1 MPTQAFTQLNQAES
15 HYTHD
20 GNSRKQSLRAV
31 QLEAFRSQPC
41 LDRLM
46 IFLNYPACGVVQRA
60 CAKSTTLVSHNRIH
74 SSLSVMSGEATSQ
87 TRTAVHGMGGWPLRP
102 YPGRQ
107 GALNVTAVA
116 LTHKCAVRAG
126 CVGLWRNSTVNSPK
140 GTALRAAAN
149 KRPARFP
156 VSGWLNARSF
166 AARITKPWPS
176 S

>member
-1 MPTQAFTQLNQAES
+1 MPGAAVFIYDHVSITQRVEYCSAHA
-15 HYTHD
+15 
-20 GNSRKQSLRAV
+20 
-31 QLEAFRSQPC
+31 
-41 LDRLM
+41 
-46 IFLNYPACGVVQRA
+46 RA
-60 CAKSTTLVSHNRIH
+60 CTKATTLVSHNRIH

-156 VSGWLNARSF
+156 VSGWLNARSL

>member
-1 MPTQAFTQLNQAES
+1 MAAHNRSALSSWRRSAPSPVLLALCYASITQRVDYGSAHA
-15 HYTHD
+15 
-20 GNSRKQSLRAV
+20 RA
-31 QLEAFRSQPC
+31 
-41 LDRLM
+41 
-46 IFLNYPACGVVQRA
+46 G
-60 CAKSTTLVSHNRIH
+60 AKSAPLASHNRIH
-74 SSLSVMSGEATSQ
+74 SSLSVASGAATSQ
-87 TRTAVHGMGGWPLRP
+87 TRTAVQGMGGLPLRP
-102 YPGRQ
+102 SPGRQ

-126 CVGLWRNSTVNSPK
+126 CVGLWRTSHVNSPK
-140 GTALRAAAN
+140 GTALRAAAH